1 MAGAN
6 LESSAPAPSAGPAA
20 GPPLSASAA
29 RDYVR
34 GYLGRVRSGE
44 FGVLPIVFGLVVIS
58 TIFQSLNQNFLT
70 AQNLANL
77 LVQGSGVAVI
87 AMGVIFVLILGEIDL
102 SIGYVS
108 GVGAAILALTVTG
121 QHPWPWYLSVALAV
135 AACAA
140 IGFLQGSI
148 VALLRIPSFVVTLA
162 GLLGWNGVVLI
173 LVADRGTIPIDNP
186 VIVGVANALLTPDQG
201 WLVLGVGVALYVA
214 FLLVQYAT
222 RRRQRLEVAPLPV
235 LVLRAVAVA
244 ALGAVVVYLCN
255 ENRGVLIPIRG
266 VPVITVLIVVM
277 LVVLTLVLGRTAFGR
292 HVYAVGGN
300 AEAARRAGIN
310 VAGIRIAVFTI
321 VSVMACLGG
330 IVLASRLRSVDTG
343 VGGGNILLYSIASAV
358 IGGTSL
364 FGGRGKVVHALLGA
378 TVIQAIDNGMGLLAL
393 SAGAK
398 FAVTGLVLFLAAAVD
413 AISRRGRTAAGIG

>member
-1 MAGAN
+1 MA
-6 LESSAPAPSAGPAA
+6 SSTPTSPAGGPAA
-20 GPPLSASAA
+20 SQPMAA
-29 RDYVR
+29 VAVREYVR

-44 FGVLPIVFGLVVIS
+44 FGALPIIFGLVVIS
-58 TIFQSLNQNFLT
+58 TIFQNLNQNFLT

-77 LVQGSGVAVI
+77 LVQGSGIAVI
-87 AMGVIFVLILGEIDL
+87 AMGVVFVLILGEIDL
-102 SIGYVS
+102 SVGYVS

-121 QHPWPWYLSVALAV
+121 KSPWPWELSVLAAV
-135 AACAA
+135 AACAL
-140 IGFLQGSI
+140 IGCLQGTI

-162 GLLGWNGVVLI
+162 GLLGWNGVVLL

-186 VIVGVANALLTPDQG
+186 VIVGVANSLLTPDQG
-201 WLVLGVGVALYVA
+201 WIALGIGVALYVA
-214 FLLVQYAT
+214 FLFGTYIV
-222 RRRQRLEVAPLPV
+222 RRRRNLTVDALPLLIFRV
-235 LVLRAVAVA
+235 VAVGG
-244 ALGAVVVYLCN
+244 LGAVVVFLCN
-255 ENRGVLIPIRG
+255 ENRGLLVPIQG

-277 LVVLTLVLGRTAFGR
+277 LVVLSILAGRTKFGR

-310 VAGIRIAVFTI
+310 VAGVRIAVFTI
-321 VSVMACLGG
+321 ASAMAALGG

-378 TVIQAIDNGMGLLAL
+378 TVIQAIDNGMGLLSL

-413 AISRRGRTAAGIG
+413 ALSRRGRTAAGLG

>member
-1 MAGAN
+1 MASNTPTSPAGGPTAGQSKLAGAIR
-6 LESSAPAPSAGPAA
+6 E
-20 GPPLSASAA
+20 
-29 RDYVR
+29 YVR
-34 GYLGRVRSGE
+34 SYLTRLRSGE
-44 FGVLPIVFGLVVIS
+44 LGTLPIVLGLVVIS
-58 TIFQSLNQNFLT
+58 IIFQNLNQNFLT

-87 AMGVIFVLILGEIDL
+87 AMGIVFVLILGEIDL
-102 SIGYVS
+102 SVGYVS

-121 QHPWPWYLSVALAV
+121 AHPWPWELSVAAAV
-135 AACAA
+135 VACAL
-140 IGFLQGSI
+140 IGFLQGTI
-148 VALLRIPSFVVTLA
+148 VALMRIPSFVVTLA
-162 GLLGWNGVVLI
+162 GLLGWNGVVLL

-186 VIVGVANALLTPDQG
+186 VIVGVANSLLTPDQG
-201 WLVLGVGVALYVA
+201 WLVLIAGVALYVA
-214 FLLVQYAT
+214 FLLGTYIV
-222 RRRQRLEVAPLPV
+222 RRRRHLTVDPLPV
-235 LVLRAVAVA
+235 LIFRAAAVAG
-244 ALGAVVVYLCN
+244 LGTVVVYVCN
-255 ENRGVLIPIRG
+255 QNRGVLVPIQG
-266 VPVITVLIVVM
+266 VPVITVLIIVM
-277 LVVLTLVLGRTAFGR
+277 LVVLTILAGRTKFGR

-310 VAGIRIAVFTI
+310 VAGVRIAVFTI
-321 VSVMACLGG
+321 CSVMAALGG

-378 TVIQAIDNGMGLLAL
+378 TVIQAIDNGMGLLSL

-413 AISRRGRTAAGIG
+413 ALSRRGRTASGIG

>member
-1 MAGAN
+1 MLAGAIR
-6 LESSAPAPSAGPAA
+6 E
-20 GPPLSASAA
+20 
-29 RDYVR
+29 YVR
-34 GYLGRVRSGE
+34 SYLTRLRSGE
-44 FGVLPIVFGLVVIS
+44 LGTLPIVLGLVVIS
-58 TIFQSLNQNFLT
+58 IIFQNLNQNFLT

-87 AMGVIFVLILGEIDL
+87 AMGIVFVLILGEIDL
-102 SIGYVS
+102 SVGYVS

-121 QHPWPWYLSVALAV
+121 AHPWPWELSVAAAV
-135 AACAA
+135 VACAL
-140 IGFLQGSI
+140 IGFLQGTI
-148 VALLRIPSFVVTLA
+148 VALMRIPSFVVTLA
-162 GLLGWNGVVLI
+162 GLLGWNGVVLL

-186 VIVGVANALLTPDQG
+186 VIVGVANSLLTPDQG
-201 WLVLGVGVALYVA
+201 WLVLIAGVALYVA
-214 FLLVQYAT
+214 FLLGTYIV
-222 RRRQRLEVAPLPV
+222 RRRRHLTVDPLPV
-235 LVLRAVAVA
+235 LIFRAAAVAG
-244 ALGAVVVYLCN
+244 LGTVVVYVCN
-255 ENRGVLIPIRG
+255 QNRGVLVPIQG
-266 VPVITVLIVVM
+266 VPVITVLIIVM
-277 LVVLTLVLGRTAFGR
+277 LVVLTILAGRTKFGR

-310 VAGIRIAVFTI
+310 VAGVRIAVFTI
-321 VSVMACLGG
+321 CSVMAALGG

-378 TVIQAIDNGMGLLAL
+378 TVIQAIDNGMGLLSL

-413 AISRRGRTAAGIG
+413 ALSRRGRTASGIG

>member
-1 MAGAN
+1 MASNTPTSPAGGPTAGQSKLAGAIR
-6 LESSAPAPSAGPAA
+6 E
-20 GPPLSASAA
+20 
-29 RDYVR
+29 YVR
-34 GYLGRVRSGE
+34 SYLTRLRSGE
-44 FGVLPIVFGLVVIS
+44 LGTLPIVLGLVVIS
-58 TIFQSLNQNFLT
+58 IIFQNLNQNFLT

-87 AMGVIFVLILGEIDL
+87 AMGIVFVLILGEIDL
-102 SIGYVS
+102 SVGYVS

-121 QHPWPWYLSVALAV
+121 AHPWPWELSVAAAV
-135 AACAA
+135 VACGL
-140 IGFLQGSI
+140 IGFLQGTI
-148 VALLRIPSFVVTLA
+148 VALMRIPSFVVTLA
-162 GLLGWNGVVLI
+162 GLLGWNGVVLL

-186 VIVGVANALLTPDQG
+186 VIVGVANSLLTPDQG
-201 WLVLGVGVALYVA
+201 WLVLIAGVALYVA
-214 FLLVQYAT
+214 FLLGTYIV
-222 RRRQRLEVAPLPV
+222 RRRRHLTVDPLPV
-235 LVLRAVAVA
+235 LIFRAAAVAG
-244 ALGAVVVYLCN
+244 LGTVVVYVCN
-255 ENRGVLIPIRG
+255 QNRGVLVPIQG
-266 VPVITVLIVVM
+266 VPVITVLIIVM
-277 LVVLTLVLGRTAFGR
+277 LVVLTILAGRTKFGR

-310 VAGIRIAVFTI
+310 VAGVRIAVFTI
-321 VSVMACLGG
+321 CSVMAALGG

-378 TVIQAIDNGMGLLAL
+378 TVIQAIDNGMGLLSL

-413 AISRRGRTAAGIG
+413 ALSRRGRTASGIG

>member
-1 MAGAN
+1 MA
-6 LESSAPAPSAGPAA
+6 SSTPASPAGGPAA
-20 GPPLSASAA
+20 SGPPAA
-29 RDYVR
+29 LAVREYVR
-34 GYLGRVRSGE
+34 GYIGRVRSGE
-44 FGVLPIVFGLVVIS
+44 FGALPIILGLVVIS
-58 TIFQSLNQNFLT
+58 VIFQNLNQNFLT

-77 LVQGSGVAVI
+77 LVQGSGIAVI
-87 AMGVIFVLILGEIDL
+87 AMGVVFVLILGEIDL
-102 SIGYVS
+102 SVGYVS

-121 QHPWPWYLSVALAV
+121 AHPWPWELSVLAAV
-135 AACAA
+135 AACAL
-140 IGFLQGSI
+140 IGCLQGTI

-162 GLLGWNGVVLI
+162 GLLGWNGVVLL

-201 WLVLGVGVALYVA
+201 WVVLGIGVAIYTAFLFGTYVVRRRRNLTVDAMPLIILRVVGVAG
-214 FLLVQYAT
+214 
-222 RRRQRLEVAPLPV
+222 
-235 LVLRAVAVA
+235 
-244 ALGAVVVYLCN
+244 LGAVVVFVCN
-255 ENRGVLIPIRG
+255 ENRGLLVPIQG

-277 LVVLTLVLGRTAFGR
+277 LVVLSILAGRTKFGR

-310 VAGIRIAVFTI
+310 VAGVRIAVFTI
-321 VSVMACLGG
+321 ASMMAALGG

-364 FGGRGKVVHALLGA
+364 FGGRGKVIHALLGA
-378 TVIQAIDNGMGLLAL
+378 TVIQAIDNGMGLLSL

-413 AISRRGRTAAGIG
+413 ALSRRGRTAAGLG